1 MQSAGFPNLLTLVG
15 PHNAAT
21 FCNIPRCIEQNV
33 EWVTD
38 LLRYMQEQGHVRVAA
53 SEAAEAEWTKHVH
66 EVASLTLLSKTPSWF
81 TGANLN
87 LPDKKQTFLAYAG
100 GSPAYRAKCEEVAAD
115 GYAGFVF
122 Q

>member
-1 MQSAGFPNLLTLVG
+1 MLGFPNLLTLVG

-38 LLRYMQEQGHVRVAA
+38 LIDHMCDKNYTRVAA
-53 SEAAEAEWTKHVH
+53 TEEAENEWTTHVYN
-66 EVASLTLLSKTPSWF
+66 VASLTLLSKTASWF
-81 TGANLN
+81 TGANQN

-100 GSPAYRAKCEEVAAD
+100 GSPAYSAKCDEVAAND
-115 GYAGFVF
+115 YEGFALR
-122 Q
+122 